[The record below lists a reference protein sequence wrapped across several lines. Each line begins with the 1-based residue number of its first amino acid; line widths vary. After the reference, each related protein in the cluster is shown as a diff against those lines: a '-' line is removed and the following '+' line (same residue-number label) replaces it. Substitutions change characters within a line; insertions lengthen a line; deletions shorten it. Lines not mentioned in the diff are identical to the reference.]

1 MKKQLTSYQL
11 VCYVGVPLKAIRE
24 IPFEMKLT
32 AQLLLDELCHS
43 WNKSRLESMIDEALI
58 NKDREEF
65 MQLSEKYKE
74 YQ

>member
-11 VCYVGVPLKAIRE
+11 VCYVGEPLKAIRE

-32 AQLLLDELCHS
+32 AQLILDELCHT
-43 WNKSRLESMIDEALI
+43 WNKARLEKMIDESLI
-58 NKDREEF
+58 NSDREGF
-65 MQLSEKYKE
+65 MKLSEKYKE

>member
-1 MKKQLTSYQL
+1 MKKQLTNYQF
-11 VCYVGVPLKAIRE
+11 VCYVGEPLIAIRE

-32 AQLLLDELCHS
+32 AQLILDELCHT
-43 WNKSRLESMIDEALI
+43 WNKARLEEMIDQTLVTNDQEG
-58 NKDREEF
+58 F